1 MEAPRT
7 ARTGIMTAGM
17 KIAFIGF
24 GEAAQAFTR
33 GWREAGLAQP
43 PSVAAYDILFDADA
57 AAAAQKRA
65 ECSALEV
72 RAARDV
78 RDAVAGADLVFSA
91 VTAEQQLAA
100 ARSALP
106 AIGAGQRYCDINSV
120 APFRKVEAA
129 MQIEAR
135 GAQYVD
141 MAVMDPVLPKLH
153 RTPLLLSGVDVASAV
168 PQFEALGLQFE
179 IVSQRVGDA
188 STLKMIRSV
197 AIKGFESVTMECV
210 AAAVKLGIDARVLPS
225 VGSTLFRHGDIDNL
239 ANHVSERVAV
249 HGKRRAAE
257 MREVAATLEH
267 IGLPPFMAQ
276 ATAAHQQWVTDLKLR
291 DAFSGEV
298 PKDAR
303 AIARALLARLD
314 EQKEK

>member
-1 MEAPRT
+1 MEAPRD
-7 ARTGIMTAGM
+7 ARTGIMTAIM

-57 AAAAQKRA
+57 AAATQKRA
-65 ECSALEV
+65 ECAALEV
-72 RAARDV
+72 RAAGDV

-100 ARSALP
+100 ARSAL
-106 AIGAGQRYCDINSV
+106 AALGAGQRYCDINSV

-153 RTPLLLSGVDVASAV
+153 RTPLLISGVNVASAV
-168 PQFEALGLQFE
+168 PQLEALGLQFE
-179 IVSQRVGDA
+179 IVSERVGDA

-210 AAAVKLGIDARVLPS
+210 VAAVKLGIDARVLPS
-225 VGSTLFRHGDIDNL
+225 VGKTLFRHGDIDNL
-239 ANHVSERVAV
+239 ANHVTERIAV

-257 MREVAATLEH
+257 MREVAATLAH
-267 IGLPPFMAQ
+267 IGLPPLMAQ

-314 EQKEK
+314 EEKAK

>member
-1 MEAPRT
+1 MA
-7 ARTGIMTAGM
+7 ASM

-24 GEAAQAFTR
+24 GEAAQAFAR
-33 GWREAGLAQP
+33 GWRDAGLADP
-43 PSVAAYDILFDADA
+43 PSVAAYDLLFDADA
-57 AAAAQKRA
+57 AAAANTRA
-65 ECSALEV
+65 ACSALDV
-72 RAARDV
+72 RAGRDA

-91 VTAEQQLAA
+91 VTAEQAIAA

-106 AIGAGQRYCDINSV
+106 ALGPGQRYCDINSV

-129 MQIEAR
+129 ALVEAR

-141 MAVMDPVLPKLH
+141 VAVMDPVLPKLH
-153 RTPLLLSGVDVASAV
+153 RTPLLLSGPGARGLAA
-168 PQFEALGLQFE
+168 QFEALGMQFE
-179 IVSQRVGDA
+179 LISERVGDA

-225 VGSTLFRHGDIDNL
+225 VGKTLFRHPDIDSL
-239 ANHVSERVAV
+239 ANHVSERVTV

-267 IGLPPFMAQ
+267 IGLPAFMAK
-276 ATAAHQQWVTDLKLR
+276 ATAAHQQWVSDLGVR
-291 DAFSGEV
+291 AAFSGEV

-303 AIARALLARLD
+303 AIARALLARLKD
-314 EQKEK
+314 NETK

>member
-1 MEAPRT
+1 MANT
-7 ARTGIMTAGM
+7 M

-24 GEAAQAFTR
+24 GEAAQAFAR
-33 GWREAGLAQP
+33 GWRAAGLAQP
-43 PSVAAYDILFDADA
+43 LSVAAYDLLLDGDP
-57 AAAAQKRA
+57 AAAAQKRS
-65 ECSALEV
+65 ECAALEV
-72 RAARDV
+72 RAAPDPC
-78 RDAVAGADLVFSA
+78 DAIAGAELVFSA

-100 ARSALP
+100 ARSVLP
-106 AIGAGQRYCDINSV
+106 ALAAGQRYCDINSV

-135 GAQYVD
+135 GAQYID

-153 RTPLLLSGVDVASAV
+153 RTPLLLSGVNVASAA

-179 IVSQRVGDA
+179 IVSERVGDA

-210 AAAVKLGIDARVLPS
+210 TAAVKLGIDARVLPS
-225 VGSTLFRHGDIDNL
+225 VGKTLFRHGDIDNL
-239 ANHVSERVAV
+239 ANHVSERVTV

-276 ATAAHQQWVTDLKLR
+276 ATAAHQQWVTDLGVRK
-291 DAFSGEV
+291 AFAGEV

-314 EQKEK
+314 QQKEK